1 MKITVDKFEKL
12 RSKIV
17 GREEAL
23 SMLKIW
29 HYIGQ
34 KVVFTNGCFD
44 LVHRGHVNYLSRAS
58 SLGDKMIIG
67 LNTDQSVSR
76 IKGPSRPLQD
86 ELSRAEVLASMFF
99 VDAVVLFDEET
110 PFELIDF
117 LKPDILV
124 KGSKIEIYIDAPNH
138 ILIADCIELS
148 RYVESNLDRE
158 KEDFELQVSSPG
170 ATEPF
175 KVIEQYKKY
184 IETKVTVKT
193 KDGGKHLGI
202 LKEANINNF
211 VIEETRREKKTLG
224 KGNHTVI
231 ENLTIEYNNVK
242 ETKSVL
248 PF

>member
-1 MKITVDKFEKL
+1 MIKKETIIDLVAAHFEGTDKF
-12 RSKIV
+12 IV
-17 GREEAL
+17 
-23 SMLKIW
+23 
-29 HYIGQ
+29 
-34 KVVFTNGCFD
+34 D
-44 LVHRGHVNYLSRAS
+44 
-58 SLGDKMIIG
+58 
-67 LNTDQSVSR
+67 
-76 IKGPSRPLQD
+76 IK
-86 ELSRAEVLASMFF
+86 VLA
-99 VDAVVLFDEET
+99 
-110 PFELIDF
+110 
-117 LKPDILV
+117 
-124 KGSKIEIYIDAPNH
+124 GSKIEIYIDAPKH

-148 RYVESNLDRE
+148 RYVEGNLDRE

-193 KDGGKHLGI
+193 KDGGKHVGI
-202 LKEANINNF
+202 LKDANDNSF
-211 VIEETRREKKTLG
+211 VLEETRREKKTLG